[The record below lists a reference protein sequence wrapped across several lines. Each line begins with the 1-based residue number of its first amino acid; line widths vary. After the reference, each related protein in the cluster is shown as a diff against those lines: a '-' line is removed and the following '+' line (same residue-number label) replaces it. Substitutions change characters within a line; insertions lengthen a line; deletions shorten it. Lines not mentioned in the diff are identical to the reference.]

1 MNYFQKRII
10 IETSLDNKYLIYVS
24 NINVDEFKTH
34 FSSNELENT
43 VFHLLYSGHM
53 SLNFSSSFH
62 EG

>member
-1 MNYFQKRII
+1 MII
-10 IETSLDNKYLIYVS
+10 FKTSLDNKYLIYVL

-34 FSSNELENT
+34 FSSNELEKT
-43 VFHLLYSGHM
+43 GFHLLYSGHM